1 MAARLFL
8 APGRERSVLRG
19 HPWLFS
25 RAIARV
31 EGEPRPGEVVAVH
44 AADGRFLAW
53 GDFSPASQIR
63 VRLHSRHSTPPDA
76 AFWEARLRR
85 AIGARAAL
93 PTEGR
98 TDALRL
104 VNAESDGLPG
114 LIVDRYGEIIVLQF
128 LTAGME
134 GRRAL
139 IAELLLALLE
149 PTTLYERSDVEV
161 RRRERLPLRKGVLH
175 GAEPPA
181 RVEVWEN
188 GLRFLVDVVSGH
200 KTGFYLDQRENRAL
214 LRRWM
219 RARRASGGGGKLLN
233 VFAYTGGF
241 SLYGLEGGATEVVE
255 VDSSAEALALGA
267 EIRQLNGWSE
277 APVEARQADA
287 FEALRQLRR
296 EGRRF
301 DLIVLD
307 PPKFAFT
314 RRDVQRAARGYKDIN
329 LQALHLLE
337 PGGLLFTFSC
347 SGAIEADLFRK
358 IVFGAA
364 VDAGREVQVVAQLR
378 QGADHPVAITFPEG
392 EYLKGL
398 LCRAVG

>member
-44 AADGRFLAW
+44 AADGTFLAW

-63 VRLHSRHSTPPDA
+63 VRLHSRQPSPPDA
-76 AFWEARLRR
+76 DFWRERLRQ
-85 AIGARAAL
+85 AIETRSSL
-93 PTEGR
+93 PTEGI

-114 LIVDRYGEIIVLQF
+114 LIVDRYGAVIVLQL

-134 GRRAL
+134 ARRAL
-139 IAELLLALLE
+139 IAELLLALLK
-149 PTTLYERSDVEV
+149 PRTLYERSDVEV
-161 RRRERLPLRKGVLH
+161 RRRERLPLRKGLLH
-175 GAEPPA
+175 GAEPPR
-181 RVEVWEN
+181 RVEVREN
-188 GLRFLVDVVSGH
+188 GLRFLVDVVAGH

-214 LRRWM
+214 VRRWM

-241 SLYGLEGGATEVVE
+241 SLYALEGGATEVVE

-267 EIRQLNGWSE
+267 EIRQLNARGE
-277 APVEARQADA
+277 IPVEARQADA

-347 SGAIEADLFRK
+347 SGAIGADLFRK

-364 VDAGREVQVVAQLR
+364 VDAGREVQVIAQLR

-398 LCRAVG
+398 LCRAGM